1 MAAGSGSFPKKV
13 TLKVYR
19 MVADEEGRE
28 STACA
33 GERVGSRWGVQ
44 AGCEAAAWN
53 ALVMV
58 GVFGFISMGST
69 RSISGG
75 LGLSPALLFDDG
87 GQSKD
92 WTGGGKQWSK
102 RDLGVDCSSWLVLA
116 GRYLL
121 AFGPSF
127 SPSSTA
133 LELRLLLCLGSVAS
147 IVTGLGPSTHDLQH
161 PDLLPEVLVQLLEA
175 GGGTECGY
183 KATALWG

>member
-75 LGLSPALLFDDG
+75 LWWQSCEVNLEVGLGRVWNGAGQGEQAWFGAESP
-87 GQSKD
+87 QP
-92 WTGGGKQWSK
+92 
-102 RDLGVDCSSWLVLA
+102 LG
-116 GRYLL
+116 
-121 AFGPSF
+121 
-127 SPSSTA
+127 SPSSSSPMPA
-133 LELRLLLCLGSVAS
+133 GSR
-147 IVTGLGPSTHDLQH
+147 TC
-161 PDLLPEVLVQLLEA
+161 
-175 GGGTECGY
+175 TES
-183 KATALWG
+183 